1 MTQPPTIRSARP
13 SGAASPASARLLT
26 LGLVLVTLLG
36 TPTAAPLAAQTDR
49 ATGSTANP
57 TLQDPGQS
65 PPPTP
70 LLPVS
75 IERAYSEG
83 RSLTL
88 FAACDTNADDRLD
101 LFECRSAFVDLVGSS
116 TAGFRSIDT
125 DADGYIS
132 WPEFDARFRTSIQR
146 TGSLRLRPSRSVPEF
161 VDPTVAL
168 DEDPALEF
176 IRRIDKDGDD
186 ALSKEQLAQLIADSG
201 QDPALAENF
210 PTLDVDGS
218 GKLEASEFAP
228 LMQFISG
235 AWAND
240 AAGDARR
247 RSLPPDFR
255 NADLDRD
262 GVIEP
267 KEMEAALRLLHPSLA
282 RWSPLILRE
291 VDRTGD
297 ERLAG
302 SELLAAANEARRA
315 AGIDRE

>member
-1 MTQPPTIRSARP
+1 MIPPISRLSRT
-13 SGAASPASARLLT
+13 SGAGSSPSAGRTVRRVAMLGLMAALPLGSLLAQTGSPA
-26 LGLVLVTLLG
+26 
-36 TPTAAPLAAQTDR
+36 APEP
-49 ATGSTANP
+49 NP
-57 TLQDPGQS
+57 ALQDPGRPQ
-65 PPPTP
+65 PAP
-70 LLPVS
+70 LSLPVS
-75 IERAYSEG
+75 IERAHSEG

-88 FAACDTNADDRLD
+88 FAGCDTNADDRLD
-101 LFECRSAFVDLVGSS
+101 LFECRRAFVDLVGTS

-132 WPEFDARFRTSIQR
+132 WPEFDTRFRTSIQR

-161 VDPTVAL
+161 VDPTEPV
-168 DEDPALEF
+168 DEDPTLEF

-186 ALSKEQLAQLIADSG
+186 ALSKEQLAGLLADSG

-210 PTLDVDGS
+210 PSLDVDGS
-218 GKLEASEFAP
+218 GKLEAGEFAP

-240 AAGDARR
+240 AAGEAKR

-255 NADLDRD
+255 NGDLNLD
-262 GVIEP
+262 GVIDRREL
-267 KEMEAALRLLHPSLA
+267 EASLRLLHPSLA
-282 RWSPLILRE
+282 RWSQVVLRD

-302 SELLAAANEARRA
+302 TELGAAAAEARRA
-315 AGIDRE
+315 TGVAND